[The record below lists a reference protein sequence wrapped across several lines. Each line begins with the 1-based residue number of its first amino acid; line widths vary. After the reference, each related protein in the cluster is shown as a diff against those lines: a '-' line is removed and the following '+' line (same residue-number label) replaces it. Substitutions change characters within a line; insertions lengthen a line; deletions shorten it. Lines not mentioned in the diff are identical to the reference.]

1 MRTMGRVK
9 KGNTNVLSGVV
20 GLMSGEVDESHEKVR
35 VGQEID
41 TGSDREREERKAT
54 DVC

>member
-20 GLMSGEVDESHEKVR
+20 GLMSDEVDESHEKVR

-41 TGSDREREERKAT
+41 RASDRGREERKAT